1 MSELSPCH
9 TGSGEVMTVMGPIA
23 ADELG
28 ITLPHEHILNDCRCW
43 WHPPTTAERQHLAE
57 GPVRLE
63 ILGELRQDPFVNLDN
78 CALDDE
84 PLAIRELMAFKAAG
98 GATVVDPTCRGI
110 GRNPQALVRIARATG
125 LNIVMGAGYYL
136 ETSHPPEL
144 GRMSVD
150 AIADE
155 IVAEAL
161 DGIDGVRI
169 GLIGE
174 IGVSADFTEAERKS
188 LRGAARAQ
196 ARTHLPLMVHL
207 PGWFRR
213 GLEVLD
219 IVEAEGGNPGQTVL
233 CHMNPSFADPDYQL
247 ACARRGAF
255 IEYDMIGMDYYY
267 ADQGVQCP
275 SDEETAGAIVRL
287 VDEGFGDRLL
297 LSQDVFL
304 KMMLQAYGGN
314 GYAFVLNHFVP
325 RLRRHGLAETAIRA
339 MLIDNPRRVFFAP
352 EEEKSP

>member
-1 MSELSPCH
+1 MSELSQCH
-9 TGSGEVMTVMGPIA
+9 TGSGLVMTVTGPIS
-23 ADELG
+23 ADALG

-43 WHPPTTAERQHLAE
+43 WHPPTTPERQHLAD
-57 GPVRLE
+57 GLVRIN

-84 PLAIRELMAFKAAG
+84 PLAIRELEAFKNAG

-110 GRNPQALVRIARATG
+110 GRNPRALVRIAEATG

-136 ETSHPPEL
+136 ASSHPPEL
-144 GRMSVD
+144 TTMSVD

-155 IVAEAL
+155 IVGEAL
-161 DGIDGVRI
+161 EGIDGVRI

-174 IGVSADFTEAERKS
+174 IGVSGDFTAEERKS
-188 LRGAARAQ
+188 LRGAVRAQ
-196 ARTHLPLMVHL
+196 ARTGLPLMVHL

-219 IVEAEGGNPGQTVL
+219 IVEAEGGNPRQTVL
-233 CHMNPSFADPDYQL
+233 CHMNPSFADRAYQL
-247 ACARRGAF
+247 DCARRGAF
-255 IEYDMIGMDYYY
+255 IEYDMVGMDYFY

-275 SDEETAGAIVRL
+275 SDEETARAIVGL
-287 VDEGFGDRLL
+287 VEAGIGDRLL

-304 KMMLQAYGGN
+304 KMMLEAYGGN
-314 GYAFVLNHFVP
+314 GYAFVLEHYVP
-325 RLRRHGLAETAIRA
+325 RLRRHGLDEAAIQA
-339 MLIDNPRRVFFAP
+339 MLTSNPKSVFFTP
-352 EEEKSP
+352 EE

>member
-9 TGSGEVMTVMGPIA
+9 TGSGQVMTVTGPISA
-23 ADELG
+23 GELG

-43 WHPPTTAERQHLAE
+43 WHPPTTPERQHLAE
-57 GPVRLE
+57 GPVRID

-84 PLAIRELMAFKAAG
+84 PLAVAELSAFKNAG

-110 GRNPQALVRIARATG
+110 GRNPQALVRISQATG

-136 ETSHPPEL
+136 ASSHPPEL
-144 GRMSVD
+144 AAMSVD

-155 IVAEAL
+155 IVGEAL
-161 DGIDGVRI
+161 EGIDGVRI

-174 IGVSADFTEAERKS
+174 IGVSADFTAEERKS
-188 LRGAARAQ
+188 LRGAVRAQ
-196 ARTHLPLMVHL
+196 ARTGLPLMVHL

-219 IVEAEGGNPGQTVL
+219 IVEAEGGNPRQTVL
-233 CHMNPSFADPDYQL
+233 CHMNPSFADQAYQL
-247 ACARRGAF
+247 DCARRGAF
-255 IEYDMIGMDYYY
+255 IEYDMVGMDYFY

-275 SDEETAGAIVRL
+275 SDEETARAIVGL
-287 VDEGFGDRLL
+287 VEAGIGDRLL

-304 KMMLQAYGGN
+304 KMMLEAYGGN
-314 GYAFVLNHFVP
+314 GYAFVLEHYVP
-325 RLRRHGLAETAIRA
+325 RLRRHGLNEAAIQA
-339 MLIDNPRRVFFAP
+339 MLIDNPRSVFFTP
-352 EEEKSP
+352 EE